1 MTLISQWCDE
11 LTRTSKGGRM
21 RVLMYYGNKRE
32 SASDLQQEID
42 EGVDVVVTR

>member
-1 MTLISQWCDE
+1 
-11 LTRTSKGGRM
+11 M